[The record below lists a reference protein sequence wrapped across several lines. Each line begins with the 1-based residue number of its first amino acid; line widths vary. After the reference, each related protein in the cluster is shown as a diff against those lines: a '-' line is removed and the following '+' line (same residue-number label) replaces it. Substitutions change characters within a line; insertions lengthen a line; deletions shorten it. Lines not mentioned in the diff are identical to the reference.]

1 MAIIPITLTAK
12 TEAEQTEIATAICE
26 NNGLPITVANVKSQ
40 IINFLQREVNQYRER
55 TVKKE
60 KLGIE

>member
-12 TEAEQTEIATAICE
+12 TEQEQTEIATAICE
-26 NNGLPITVANVKSQ
+26 NNGLPISVASVKEVLKA
-40 IINFLQREVNQYRER
+40 FLQKEVNSYKER

-60 KLGIE
+60 PLGIE